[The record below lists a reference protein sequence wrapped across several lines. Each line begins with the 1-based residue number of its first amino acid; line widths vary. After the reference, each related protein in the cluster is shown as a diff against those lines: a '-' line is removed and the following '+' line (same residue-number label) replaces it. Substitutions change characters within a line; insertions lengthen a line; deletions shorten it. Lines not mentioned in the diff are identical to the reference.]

1 MGKRGRKSVVAS
13 AIDPLLLEG
22 GKTVSEVADLVLETL
37 KGVTNKDGEAYKKS
51 AIVNNV
57 RQRMI
62 QLQKQGYT
70 LAKDAGKRLTFG
82 KDTDVRVASV
92 GETMVRKSDKEI
104 TR

>member
-1 MGKRGRKSVVAS
+1 MGKRGRKSVVAA

-22 GKTVSEVADLVLETL
+22 GRTVSEIADLVLGTL
-37 KGVTNKDGEAYKKS
+37 KGVTTKDGEEYKKS

-62 QLQKQGYT
+62 QLQKQGYS
-70 LAKDAGKRLTFG
+70 LIKDEGKRLTFT
-82 KDTDVRVASV
+82 KAVTAAPTV